1 MIYSEI
7 IALARS
13 LYAIDSVQ
21 FDDALALKL
30 LKAIDREI
38 RSTII
43 EKVDENIFE
52 RTFLNDI
59 FTWIQHYDLSPIEKV
74 RKVYL
79 LVNGDYVPLEKDKW
93 NMLESQLELID
104 VPEEDVTDG
113 IMIKGI
119 LAPSNIVLTES
130 PQTPE
135 DYHMLYVSWLAPCIY
150 QVKGLLNE
158 KAVAKKEYEDEKW
171 AMVSWL
177 TNRIIGDV
185 ESEEPNLSLYH

>member
-1 MIYSEI
+1 MWRVPSLGLSHFSLMIYSEI

-59 FTWIQHYDLSPIEKV
+59 FT
-74 RKVYL
+74 
-79 LVNGDYVPLEKDKW
+79 
-93 NMLESQLELID
+93 
-104 VPEEDVTDG
+104 
-113 IMIKGI
+113 
-119 LAPSNIVLTES
+119 
-130 PQTPE
+130 
-135 DYHMLYVSWLAPCIY
+135 
-150 QVKGLLNE
+150 
-158 KAVAKKEYEDEKW
+158 
-171 AMVSWL
+171 
-177 TNRIIGDV
+177 
-185 ESEEPNLSLYH
+185 

>member
-21 FDDALALKL
+21 FDNALALKL

-104 VPEEDVTDG
+104 VPTEDLTDG

-130 PQTPE
+130 PQTPA

-150 QVKGLLNE
+150 QVKWLLNE

-177 TNRIIGDV
+177 TNRIIGDM